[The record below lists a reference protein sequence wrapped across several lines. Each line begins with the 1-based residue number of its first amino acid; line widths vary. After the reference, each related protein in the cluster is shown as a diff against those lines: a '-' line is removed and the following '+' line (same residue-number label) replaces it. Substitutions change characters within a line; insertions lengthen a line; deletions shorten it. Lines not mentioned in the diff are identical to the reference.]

1 MKVEVRSQRRLLF
14 FLPCPGQRTASAWP
28 LNTSQASLQR
38 IMGHADP
45 ATTSIYQ
52 TLAAEHLKQ
61 QAAKFGKMIDKEA
74 CPRGSM
80 DTDDNDFSFLRGM
93 YRAARIE
100 WGMDGFECP

>member
-1 MKVEVRSQRRLLF
+1 
-14 FLPCPGQRTASAWP
+14 
-28 LNTSQASLQR
+28 
-38 IMGHADP
+38 MGHADP

-74 CPRGSM
+74 CPHGSM

-100 WGMDGFECP
+100 WGMDGLECP